1 MTEVS
6 KLREI
11 ITEIDSKL
19 DDKDTVRE
27 LVMKSS
33 RTIERTSRQIIQLIH
48 NDEEPRET
56 FNEAFQEIS
65 KVKSIVE
72 DYPEL
77 YNSGMLR
84 NGFQEL
90 AEAHILWAIKS
101 GDNIRTPKE
110 LGITAGSYV
119 LGMGDV
125 VGELRRMVLDNLA
138 EGKLNDARKLLR
150 LMEQIKDMLMI
161 FDYPNAVLPV
171 KHKQDIARD
180 LVEKTRGD
188 VTNALINTSL
198 KNKMNDLF
206 DSL

>member
-1 MTEVS
+1 MTEIS
-6 KLREI
+6 RLREI
-11 ITEIDSKL
+11 ISEIDSKL

-33 RTIERTSRQIIQLIH
+33 RTIERLSRQIIQSIH
-48 NDEEPRET
+48 NDEEPREL

-77 YNSGMLR
+77 YYSGLLR
-84 NGFQEL
+84 NGFQEI

-101 GDNIRTPKE
+101 GNSIMSPKE
-110 LGITAGSYV
+110 LDITSGSYV
-119 LGMGDV
+119 LGLGDV
-125 VGELRRMVLDNLA
+125 VGELRRMVLDKLA
-138 EGKLNDARKLLR
+138 DGKLNEARKLL
-150 LMEQIKDMLMI
+150 LIMEQIKDMLMI

-198 KNKMNDLF
+198 KNKMDELL
-206 DSL
+206 DCL

>member
-1 MTEVS
+1 MTEIS
-6 KLREI
+6 KLKETI
-11 ITEIDSKL
+11 KELDTKL

-33 RTIERTSRQIIQLIH
+33 RTIQRTSRQIIQLIH
-48 NDEEPRET
+48 IGEEPREK

-72 DYPEL
+72 DHPEL
-77 YNSGMLR
+77 YYSGMLR

-101 GDNIRTPKE
+101 GNSIMTPKE
-110 LGITAGSYV
+110 LDITPDSYI
-119 LGMGDV
+119 LGLGDV
-125 VGELRRMVLDNLA
+125 VGELRRMVLDSLA
-138 EGKLNDARKLLR
+138 EGKLNDARKSLHM
-150 LMEQIKDMLMI
+150 MEQIKDMLMI

-188 VTNALINTSL
+188 VTNALINTNL
-198 KNKMNDLF
+198 KNKMDELL
-206 DSL
+206 DCL